1 MTILRLVGGSDVKPA
16 AAGTARIKTCKKSV
30 AIVVDNFI
38 ETGAAAD
45 ETLSETAKNGRL
57 RKTRNEA
64 WREAE
69 AATRYW
75 RVRLDFDGAV
85 EHAQRLEIPEARYH
99 PIVNPEDRYPMVG
112 RYREALVKQLL
123 TPAPDLRSVTWKQA
137 ALASRQFRHTSVKS
151 ERIERAIA
159 EDLAFLAAH
168 PIRHNNSEAAARRR
182 AFKEVMR
189 RRIRDVAASRDLSD
203 EEIKPALTLK
213 HQEIA
218 HFSEQH
224 GVNIEWLLEGRG
236 RTFKKD
242 PITVNPNMT
251 GCEFAVVVRTLP
263 AAEQRSIEARLRE
276 MARKRLDKDDGGA
289 A

>member
-16 AAGTARIKTCKKSV
+16 AAGTARIKTCKKAWRLSLT
-30 AIVVDNFI
+30 ISLRP
-38 ETGAAAD
+38 ERRPTKHCPKPPRTGGFAKRAMTLGERPKRQHGIGECDWISTARLS
-45 ETLSETAKNGRL
+45 TLSV
-57 RKTRNEA
+57 
-64 WREAE
+64 WR
-69 AATRYW
+69 Y
-75 RVRLDFDGAV
+75 
-85 EHAQRLEIPEARYH
+85 QRLVIIRLLIQKTA
-99 PIVNPEDRYPMVG
+99 IG

-236 RTFKKD
+236 RTPSRK
-242 PITVNPNMT
+242 I
-251 GCEFAVVVRTLP
+251 RS
-263 AAEQRSIEARLRE
+263 RSIRI
-276 MARKRLDKDDGGA
+276 
-289 A
+289 